1 MILEIKMFKMF
12 RNIAK
17 MQNLVKSYNI
27 EKNPVRINYVT
38 HKCANYKMFQ
48 FVSLTDWV
56 IIFTVLH
63 NSF

>member
-27 EKNPVRINYVT
+27 EKKSCQN
-38 HKCANYKMFQ
+38 
-48 FVSLTDWV
+48 
-56 IIFTVLH
+56 
-63 NSF
+63 